1 MVSFSSLIS
10 NGLCNRDIFWKEL
23 TVTIWVLSKFFGITV
38 FIKKCDRKT
47 SNTRFGPLEE
57 SLLLVANKHVR
68 EFYVYK
74 EELCINKT
82 SPGEQRDWN
91 YYENG
96 KQSQTSN
103 QYISPD
109 WFDKTNHKSFATR
122 DRNFS
127 PGSQNK
133 IPHVIGL

>member
-1 MVSFSSLIS
+1 MVSLSSLIS

-82 SPGEQRDWN
+82 SPGEQRD
-91 YYENG
+91 
-96 KQSQTSN
+96 
-103 QYISPD
+103 
-109 WFDKTNHKSFATR
+109 
-122 DRNFS
+122 
-127 PGSQNK
+127 
-133 IPHVIGL
+133 